1 MSVNLYNP
9 PLFLSLFALLSFLTI
24 PFFLFPFLS
33 YLEISIDIKQQ
44 NITLHEN
51 MLTYS
56 LLLPGRYNK

>member
-1 MSVNLYNP
+1 MSVNSYNP

>member
-56 LLLPGRYNK
+56 LLLPERYNK